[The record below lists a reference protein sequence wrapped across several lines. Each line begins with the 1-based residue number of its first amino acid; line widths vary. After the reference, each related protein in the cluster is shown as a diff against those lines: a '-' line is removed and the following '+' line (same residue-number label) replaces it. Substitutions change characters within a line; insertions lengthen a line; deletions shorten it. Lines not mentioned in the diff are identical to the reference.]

1 MRRSRKKLAF
11 NQKLVIDTIGAGIMV
26 GLAPT
31 LLNRFLFSSNPIS
44 GMTATAAGVAANWF
58 LAQMLGRPDMAN
70 AGIGFGLVKFVEPV
84 ANDLLGL
91 GKPIESLPVVAPTK
105 PAIAGAPQQEVQ
117 MYALDEY
124 GRLNEY
130 ISQPRQMNYQAYTDS
145 Y

>member
-91 GKPIESLPVVAPTK
+91 GKPIESLAVPPSKPVG
-105 PAIAGAPQQEVQ
+105 AIAQDVQ
-117 MYALDEY
+117 MYALDDY

-130 ISQPRQMNYQAYTDS
+130 ISQPRQMNYQMYTDS